1 MNERLSVELNKI
13 LHLPAALLNE
23 FMRKMKP
30 LVMKK
35 GGYFLSE
42 GDLCKNIALLTS
54 GAFYSFYQKD
64 GQDIIED
71 FCLEGCF
78 LADYPA
84 FINNTTARK
93 NFRAL
98 EESQLLTIS
107 KDELDKL
114 YQSDPAYQ
122 RAGRLV
128 AEFLFT
134 SWESKLRDSIF
145 LSPAE
150 RYKKLITT
158 RPDIIQ
164 RIPQYYIASYLNIT
178 PQYLSQIRK
187 KMIY

>member
-1 MNERLSVELNKI
+1 MNAQIANGINRILN
-13 LHLPAALLNE
+13 LPTGLLNE
-23 FMRKMKP
+23 FMDKMKP
-30 LVMKK
+30 LTINK
-35 GGYFLSE
+35 GDYYISE
-42 GDLCKNIALLTS
+42 GDLCRNIALLTE
-54 GAFYSFYQKD
+54 GAFYSYYQKD
-64 GQDIIED
+64 GKDVIED

-84 FINNTTARK
+84 FINKTTSQK

-98 EESQLLTIS
+98 EDSSLLYIS

-114 YQSDPAYQ
+114 YLSHQAYE
-122 RAGRLV
+122 RAGRFV

-150 RYKKLITT
+150 RYNKLIKT
-158 RPDIIQ
+158 RPEILK
-164 RIPQYYIASYLNIT
+164 RIPQYYIASFLNIT

-187 KMIY
+187 KMIN